1 MNIHYASLSD
11 RAAPRARVR
20 NEADGAP
27 LACKSQ
33 GLTPIRSFQK
43 EPERA
48 TAPPDVSARCVN
60 AHPGH
65 HFVIRLKS
73 Q

>member
-11 RAAPRARVR
+11 RPPRAHEFATRPM
-20 NEADGAP
+20 GPP

-43 EPERA
+43 EPEGNG
-48 TAPPDVSARCVN
+48 SA
-60 AHPGH
+60 
-65 HFVIRLKS
+65 
-73 Q
+73 